1 MNSYTLTRYC
11 GWGSGLTLMRVSCL
25 AVFLFV
31 AVSFA
36 GAADPARSAPAP
48 ADMEMALGR
57 DDAPVTIIEYASLSC
72 PHCAKFHEETLPAL
86 REKYIDTGKVR
97 LVFREFPLER
107 TAFLASIIARCA
119 GEKRYFAFIDA
130 FFKKQRAWYSADDPF
145 EALLQIARL
154 GGLSAKDVKACV
166 EDEALGDGILQTRLD
181 AEQEHGISSTP
192 SFVIDG
198 RTYLGALTLQE
209 IERIIIPLIP

>member
-1 MNSYTLTRYC
+1 
-11 GWGSGLTLMRVSCL
+11 MRVSCL
-25 AVFLFV
+25 AVLLFV
-31 AVSFA
+31 AASFA

-198 RTYLGALTLQE
+198 RTYLGALTLRE
-209 IERIIIPLIP
+209 IEQIIIPLIP

>member
-1 MNSYTLTRYC
+1 
-11 GWGSGLTLMRVSCL
+11 MRVSCL
-25 AVFLFV
+25 AVLLFV

-154 GGLSAKDVKACV
+154 GGLSAKDVRACV

>member
-11 GWGSGLTLMRVSCL
+11 GWGSGLTLMRVSFL

-119 GEKRYFAFIDA
+119 GEKRYFAFIDV

-198 RTYLGALTLQE
+198 KTYLGALTLQE

>member
-1 MNSYTLTRYC
+1 MNSYTHTRYC
-11 GWGSGLTLMRVSCL
+11 GAGSRLTLMRVPCL

-31 AVSFA
+31 SVLFA

-145 EALLQIARL
+145 EALLGIARL

-166 EDEALGDGILQTRLD
+166 EDETLGDGILQTRLD

-209 IERIIIPLIP
+209 IEQIIIPLIP